1 MVEAACI
8 EVAKTDTLQQAEV
21 LVRRVARRIH
31 NLILPIADL
40 SPRIPG
46 HEAID
51 TADVMLIDV
60 DKTDGTWLG
69 DGPRPPMGEML
80 TQVADNLGIAAMVLS
95 AAETDGCDP
104 IVAARCLLREALPL
118 ATELSIAFRSCRV
131 SGDSSALL
139 ALQEGRQPARAP
151 EPTSMPETAVRKE
164 HHVLSAIALK
174 ASILLDLLD
183 RAGCS
188 TDLGEVHELAETARV
203 VGACIGSLADGM
215 TGEIARGD
223 QYDWHQACEARSP
236 LDA

>member
-8 EVAKTDTLQQAEV
+8 EVEKTDTLQQAEV
-21 LVRRVARRIH
+21 LVRRVARRVH

-51 TADVMLIDV
+51 TADAMLIDV

-69 DGPRPPMGEML
+69 DGPRPPMGEL
-80 TQVADNLGIAAMVLS
+80 LAQVADNLGIAAMVLG

-118 ATELSIAFRSCRV
+118 ASDLSTAYRSCRV

-139 ALQEGRQPARAP
+139 ALQEGRQPARSP
-151 EPTSMPETAVRKE
+151 EPIAKSEAAEGKE
-164 HHVLSAIALK
+164 HHVLGAIALK
-174 ASILLDLLD
+174 ASILVDLLD
-183 RAGCS
+183 SAGRS
-188 TDLGEVHELAETARV
+188 TDLNDVHELCEAARV
-203 VGACIGSLADGM
+203 VGACVGSLADGM

>member
-8 EVAKTDTLQQAEV
+8 EIAKTDAQQQSEV

-51 TADVMLIDV
+51 AADVMLIDV

-80 TQVADNLGIAAMVLS
+80 AQVADNLGIAAMVLS

-118 ATELSIAFRSCRV
+118 ASDLSNAFRSCSV

-151 EPTSMPETAVRKE
+151 EPAAMPETAMAKE
-164 HHVLSAIALK
+164 HCVLDAIALQ
-174 ASILLDLLD
+174 ASILLDVVDGAGRTCDLKEIHGALD
-183 RAGCS
+183 AAR
-188 TDLGEVHELAETARV
+188 TLTAT
-203 VGACIGSLADGM
+203 IGSLADGM
-215 TGEIARGD
+215 TGETKRGN
-223 QYDWHQACEARSP
+223 QYDWHNATP
-236 LDA
+236 N